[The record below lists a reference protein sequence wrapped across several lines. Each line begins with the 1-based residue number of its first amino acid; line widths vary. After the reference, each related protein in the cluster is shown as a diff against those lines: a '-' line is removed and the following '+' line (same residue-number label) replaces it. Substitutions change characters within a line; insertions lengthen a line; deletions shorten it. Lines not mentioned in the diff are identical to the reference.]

1 MSEASFDK
9 FLKLN
14 ASRGGR
20 DKIYRVIQYA
30 MKTNNAFYEKPPQN
44 LKRME
49 SSLSAARHVFRLTTF
64 IESLYGLGSGGIRYS
79 SLDYQIYTLIII
91 NSYRFYNG
99 IT

>member
-1 MSEASFDK
+1 MSDASFDK

-30 MKTNNAFYEKPPQN
+30 MKTNNALYEKPPPN

-64 IESLYGLGSGGIRYS
+64 VESLYGLGSGGR
-79 SLDYQIYTLIII
+79 QIGVLCTLII
-91 NSYRFYNG
+91 NYFTVSL
-99 IT
+99 

>member
-1 MSEASFDK
+1 MSGNRFET

-30 MKTNNAFYEKPPQN
+30 MKTNNALYEKPPQN

-64 IESLYGLGSGGIRYS
+64 IESLYGLGSGGKMEIKFLYILRVIF
-79 SLDYQIYTLIII
+79 DIFI
-91 NSYRFYNG
+91 FK
-99 IT
+99 

>member
-1 MSEASFDK
+1 MSDASFDK

-30 MKTNNAFYEKPPQN
+30 MKTNNALYEKPPPN

-64 IESLYGLGSGGIRYS
+64 IESLYGLGSGGK
-79 SLDYQIYTLIII
+79 QIEVLCRLRI
-91 NSYRFYNG
+91 NYLNN
-99 IT
+99 